1 MSTPPKPGARP
12 SVRVDQQLSDDLAA
26 LMVDGR
32 TVSDAVRQ
40 AVAVVA
46 QSYRYA
52 WRTGRVPEGVAPI
65 VGGCYLRCPTPEEQR
80 RTASGQ
86 RGQTPSPGSSDA
98 ALPAG
103 PPRPADLAAASDESS
118 AERPTSPGGRS

>member
-26 LMVDGR
+26 LMIDGG

-46 QSYRYA
+46 NAYRHA
-52 WRTGRVPEGVAPI
+52 WATGRVPEGMAPI
-65 VGGCYLRCPTPEEQR
+65 VGGCVLRCPTPDEQR
-80 RTASGQ
+80 RTRRDQHS
-86 RGQTPSPGSSDA
+86 QTPIPGPATASDA
-98 ALPAG
+98 
-103 PPRPADLAAASDESS
+103 PRPG
-118 AERPTSPGGRS
+118 RPTKPEPVSDTPASARPTPPAEPS